1 MKYHV
6 IVRSYGSVYVEA
18 NSESEAMD
26 IVSGLNHESFDWTIP
41 ENFEVFVSDEEKE
54 EQQNGKIL

>member
-6 IVRSYGSVYVEA
+6 IAHSCGSIYVEA
-18 NSESEAMD
+18 DSENEAVN

-41 ENFEVFVSDEEKE
+41 ENFEVFASDEENKE
-54 EQQNGKIL
+54 Q

>member
-18 NSESEAMD
+18 NSENEAMD
-26 IVSGLNHESFDWTIP
+26 IVSGLNHESFNWTIP
-41 ENFEVFVSDEEKE
+41 ENFEVFASDEEKE
-54 EQQNGKIL
+54 EQ